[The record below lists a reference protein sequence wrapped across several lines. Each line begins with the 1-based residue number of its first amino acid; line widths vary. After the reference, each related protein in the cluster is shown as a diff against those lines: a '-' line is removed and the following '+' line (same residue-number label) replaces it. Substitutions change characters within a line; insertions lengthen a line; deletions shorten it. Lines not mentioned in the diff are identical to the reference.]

1 VHAALRCAT
10 QHALVT
16 CATEGSCS
24 TRRRCSDAHRTP
36 TCRATF
42 PLILVLQSQR
52 VDGIGD
58 ARSLYQAGRRGERS
72 TLLCL
77 EKRARSF
84 MRIPSSRDHTTERLS
99 CPHTFTM
106 RTAPQHAGGCLLRDC
121 WKLAGASPL
130 VPHQLLYG
138 VSATL
143 THCARVFIQPIRTFA
158 TCALRA
164 LNEQHHLNSG
174 QHSCALS

>member
-99 CPHTFTM
+99 CPHVH
-106 RTAPQHAGGCLLRDC
+106 HAHCTTTRRWMPSTGLLEAC
-121 WKLAGASPL
+121 WGFSSRSASTSL
-130 VPHQLLYG
+130 WGECNVDTLCESVHSAHQNICN
-138 VSATL
+138 VRIACT
-143 THCARVFIQPIRTFA
+143 
-158 TCALRA
+158 
-164 LNEQHHLNSG
+164 E
-174 QHSCALS
+174 